1 MGVSVELR
9 VSGLNSTNARQWCHP
24 GFVYVDLMREIIVNN
39 LVNTVSNE
47 IYICIY
53 IYIPKSWNVKEK
65 KMFREVEALL
75 IEIDARNEEGI

>member
-1 MGVSVELR
+1 
-9 VSGLNSTNARQWCHP
+9 
-24 GFVYVDLMREIIVNN
+24 MREIIVNN

-47 IYICIY
+47 TYICIY